1 METIGQQLRGARE
14 RKKISLETAA
24 QATKIKAEYLGAL
37 ESNQFERIEA
47 PVYVKG
53 FLRIYA
59 QYLGLD
65 AKPLVSQFVGIKSA
79 EPVALV
85 EPPKPITHRPIGK
98 TSTAV
103 IPEPQT
109 PMSPTLM
116 LALLGVVVGVVVLIW
131 AAWGV
136 ISWLNHSK
144 NETKTVEKAAT
155 STTPA
160 KVGADAYVKPKSP
173 GPVLIFE
180 PPRAP
185 AHSLTI
191 RADEPC
197 EVTVTV
203 DGAILFRGAM
213 PRNEVRKFDANRS
226 IKIKV
231 SDGNA
236 IHAWYDQKDVGKL
249 GRRREPIDKQF

>member
-14 RKKISLETAA
+14 RKKITLETAA
-24 QATKIKAEYLGAL
+24 QATKIKGEYLGAL
-37 ESNQFERIEA
+37 EADQFERIEA
-47 PVYVKG
+47 PVYVRG

-65 AKPLVSQFVGIKSA
+65 SKMLVNQLVGMKAA

-98 TSTAV
+98 TSTTV

-109 PMSPTLM
+109 PLSPTLM
-116 LALLGVVVGVVVLIW
+116 LALLGVVVGVIVLAW
-131 AAWGV
+131 AGWGIV
-136 ISWLNHSK
+136 SWLSHSK
-144 NETKTVEKAAT
+144 SEAKTSEKAAA
-155 STTPA
+155 STTPV
-160 KVGADAYVKPKSP
+160 KPVADAYLKPKSP
-173 GPVLIFE
+173 GPVLIIE

-197 EVTVTV
+197 ELTVTV
-203 DGAILFRGAM
+203 DGAVLFRGTM
-213 PRNEVRKFDANRS
+213 PRNEVRRFDANRTVR
-226 IKIKV
+226 IKV
-231 SDGNA
+231 NDGNA
-236 IHAWYDQKDVGKL
+236 VHAWYDQKDLGKL
-249 GRRREPIDKQF
+249 GRRREMIERQF